1 MGANPLDKLE
11 LFGLFF
17 STQKSGLRGGAIQ
30 GNAVVRKNHSRIAS
44 APTKVAKK
52 WNSILP
58 GMLETPREEY
68 RQPSVIR
75 PLRQFNDL
83 AASGRRPITAPHSK
97 ASPLLQSIGR
107 ESEAQNMGRPVS
119 AMPRMT
125 DGLGVWGR
133 NTSGFG
139 AGSASPLLDGRAG
152 YLRPSSAPGTAQ
164 VLSPLARENFDGV
177 VCAFLFPYMSLETL
191 SPTRISMVLLHI
203 SSWIDIHSPP

>member
-1 MGANPLDKLE
+1 M
-11 LFGLFF
+11 
-17 STQKSGLRGGAIQ
+17 
-30 GNAVVRKNHSRIAS
+30 RKNHSRIAG
-44 APTKVAKK
+44 APTKVVKK

-97 ASPLLQSIGR
+97 ASPLLQPIGR
-107 ESEAQNMGRPVS
+107 ESDAQNIGRPVS

-164 VLSPLARENFDGV
+164 VLSPLARENSNGVFVHFSIPMVFLCISLSIHVPRDPLTHKNLDGV
-177 VCAFLFPYMSLETL
+177 LAHFLVDRHPSILRPET
-191 SPTRISMVLLHI
+191 
-203 SSWIDIHSPP
+203 